1 MKSANRR
8 YLPRLDML
16 RALAA
21 WWVVM
26 HHCFT
31 MIPKSMLAETSWADS
46 LNPVPVVVTAPWIPL
61 TLFMVISGYSIGT
74 GLAGHTIHWPG
85 YLAARVLRVAP
96 LYWFLLILGIVI
108 GARTIAQIV
117 GVEQDTTR
125 SFVQSIL
132 MLPISTSY
140 TPFPWL
146 ATAWSVRIEVVLYLF
161 VPVMVWLLRTM
172 QPAAAATVIAVS
184 CLTVIGLGLLLGA
197 DAYTVLYANVPG
209 RLLEF
214 ACGLLLAFLHGRDV
228 PRQTA
233 VRCGLAGVGVM
244 TAMAYISNHAGGH
257 LGLPGN
263 LRGCLYVGGLI
274 SAMLLLLWANSDHD
288 HGTEPVGRALVRLG
302 QWSYSTYLWHFTVM
316 TFVAIPISA
325 RLTAAWGLPVWPHL
339 LIGLSITAA
348 ITAPL
353 SYLSFRWIEVP
364 FLRLRPRYVVATSQT
379 SAAPHGHR

>member
-1 MKSANRR
+1 
-8 YLPRLDML
+8 ML

-46 LNPVPVVVTAPWIPL
+46 LNPLPVVFTAPWIPL

-96 LYWFLLILGIVI
+96 LYWFLLLLGIVT
-108 GARTIAQIV
+108 GARTIAQIL

-125 SFVQSIL
+125 SLVQAIL
-132 MLPISTSY
+132 MLPTSTSY

-161 VPVMVWLLRTM
+161 VPAMVWALHKM
-172 QPAAAATVIAVS
+172 QPAAAAAVIVSS
-184 CLTVIGLGLLLGA
+184 CLAVIGLGLLLGA

-228 PRQTA
+228 PRQH
-233 VRCGLAGVGVM
+233 RSPLWPRGRRRDDCDGLHLQPCGRSSRATG
-244 TAMAYISNHAGGH
+244 
-257 LGLPGN
+257 
-263 LRGCLYVGGLI
+263 
-274 SAMLLLLWANSDHD
+274 
-288 HGTEPVGRALVRLG
+288 EPSRVPLCGRAHLRDAPAPLG
-302 QWSYSTYLWHFTVM
+302 QLG
-316 TFVAIPISA
+316 P
-325 RLTAAWGLPVWPHL
+325 
-339 LIGLSITAA
+339 
-348 ITAPL
+348 
-353 SYLSFRWIEVP
+353 
-364 FLRLRPRYVVATSQT
+364 
-379 SAAPHGHR
+379 

>member
-1 MKSANRR
+1 
-8 YLPRLDML
+8 ML

-46 LNPVPVVVTAPWIPL
+46 LNPLPVVFTAPWIPL

-96 LYWFLLILGIVI
+96 LYWFLLLLGIVT
-108 GARTIAQIV
+108 GARTIAQIL

-125 SFVQSIL
+125 SLVQAIL
-132 MLPISTSY
+132 MLPTSTSY

-161 VPVMVWLLRTM
+161 APAMVWALHKM
-172 QPAAAATVIAVS
+172 QPAAAAAVIVSS
-184 CLTVIGLGLLLGA
+184 CLAVIGLGLLLGA

-214 ACGLLLAFLHGRDV
+214 ACGLLLAFLHGRHV

-244 TAMAYISNHAGGH
+244 VAMAYISNHAGGH

-274 SAMLLLLWANSDHD
+274 SATLLLLWANSDHD
-288 HGTEPVGRALVRLG
+288 HGTGPVGRALVRLG

-316 TFVAIPISA
+316 TFVGIPISA
-325 RLTAAWGLPVWPHL
+325 RLTAAWGLSVWPHL

-353 SYLSFRWIEVP
+353 SYFSYRWIEVP
-364 FLRLRPRYVVATSQT
+364 FLRLRPRYVGATSQT
-379 SAAPHGHR
+379 SAAPQAQR